1 MNTPIRVIIADDH
14 QLFREG
20 IRSLLRT
27 ESDIESVAEA
37 STGEEAIAQVEK
49 HQPDVILMDIAMPD
63 VNGLDATKRI
73 LKTTPKTGI
82 VMLTMLEDDAT
93 VFAAMRAGARGYVL
107 KGADHEEMLE
117 VIRAVARGQALFGPE
132 IAARM
137 AYFFDVLGSGNK
149 TKREMRFPE
158 LTSREREVLDHIVQG
173 KSNDEIANLLVI
185 SPKTVR
191 NHTTNIFNKL
201 QVADRAQAILKLQDK
216 SDSESP

>member
-1 MNTPIRVIIADDH
+1 MSTPIRVIIADDH

-27 ESDIESVAEA
+27 ETDIESVAEA

-158 LTSREREVLDHIVQG
+158 LTAREREVLDHIVQG
-173 KSNDEIANLLVI
+173 KSNAEIANLLVI

-216 SDSESP
+216 